1 MKKEADAKDERTNK
15 EVFLEKQNKLKRL
28 DLKVD
33 ESAQQRNI
41 DRLIQEKLDSQEHFD
56 VMYTKHLTQK

>member
-41 DRLIQEKLDSQEHFD
+41 DRLIQEKMDSQEHFD